1 MKCRKTLRSEVPS
14 NLSSSAV
21 GSMFEIFHLP
31 DDGHHLFMNLGG
43 NFEIS
48 YRGHQNNVREADFV
62 PASLVVVSQDRPPSF
77 QG

>member
-1 MKCRKTLRSEVPS
+1 
-14 NLSSSAV
+14 
-21 GSMFEIFHLP
+21 MFEIFHLP